1 MLGQIYVNGLPND
14 FSADINK
21 LVHVP
26 DLDKI
31 VNDDFSSQ
39 SSNYSSD
46 SDGKVQISDDS
57 ENSIEFLRVYE
68 ETKKALDE

>member
-31 VNDDFSSQ
+31 INDDFSSQ